1 MQKLTKNEKEF
12 FLWICRE
19 TDLSIWYI
27 INNYKNIYP
36 LEVLFM
42 LLSLFD
48 KGYLIGHDYR
58 EKVIPNVSMVS
69 LTEDGKSF
77 FEEVNPEEYRE
88 KEYYWESCNK
98 KRKDENDVVVSSV
111 ELEKLFVEQGYTIEW
126 ENEYTLVIR
135 QGFSRYYIYKTPV
148 SIFIEK
154 YYLEQIVRKTH
165 SILLVVPND
174 LIKRIAIK
182 GVSEWIQN
190 CFGDIRN
197 FLEEGNAYSVITIN
211 ELKNTPLFPRYIPEN
226 SHQHY

>member
-77 FEEVNPEEYRE
+77 FEEVYPEEYRE
-88 KEYYWESCNK
+88 KEYYWASCNK
-98 KRKDENDVVVSSV
+98 KRKDENDIVVSSV
-111 ELEKLFVEQGYTIEW
+111 ELENLFAEQGYTIEW

-165 SILLVVPND
+165 
-174 LIKRIAIK
+174 
-182 GVSEWIQN
+182 
-190 CFGDIRN
+190 
-197 FLEEGNAYSVITIN
+197 
-211 ELKNTPLFPRYIPEN
+211 
-226 SHQHY
+226 